1 MRRPGRLRR
10 LVGTAAVL
18 AVAASCT
25 SGGGTPAAD
34 GDQQPAA
41 LVDRVTDRLA
51 GLGGEDRRRALAELA
66 VDERADLTL
75 STSLSV
81 DLAGPVVEA
90 FTDAYGIEVD
100 LYRAP
105 SDTVLARVRDEA
117 EAGFAGTDVVLLNG
131 SEMAELEGAG
141 LLQPLVT
148 PATAGLAAGTVHETW
163 AAVYHNLF
171 VVAWNS
177 DRVASPPAT
186 WREVLSGHTG
196 RIAFELSDFDW
207 FATIVDHHLVGE
219 LGMSEDEAV
228 DLFRRAAE
236 GARLVDGHSLL
247 SGVLGAGEVDVAM
260 SAYLHNVE
268 RGQADGAPV
277 AWEPAVEPVVAQPNG
292 IGVSS
297 LTDAPAGALLLV
309 EFMLTDAQAM
319 LAEAGRVPATEDV
332 AGAVPDGYDV
342 VTTDVAALEQER
354 AKWQD
359 LYAGVLTQGDD

>member
-1 MRRPGRLRR
+1 M
-10 LVGTAAVL
+10 A
-18 AVAASCT
+18 AASCT
-25 SGGGTPAAD
+25 SGGGTPAPD

-90 FTDAYGIEVD
+90 FTEAYGIEVD

-131 SEMAELEGAG
+131 SEMAELDGAG

-148 PATAGLAAGTVHETW
+148 PATAGMAIDTVHETW
-163 AAVYHNLF
+163 AAVYYNLF

-177 DRVASPPAT
+177 DRVAAPPAT
-186 WREVLSGHTG
+186 WGEVLSEHTG

-219 LGMSEDEAV
+219 LGMSEGEAV

-236 GARLVDGHSLL
+236 GARLVDGHTLL
-247 SGVLGAGEVDVAM
+247 SGVLGAGEVDVAT

-268 RGQADGAPV
+268 RGQADGAPL

-292 IGVSS
+292 IGVSR

-354 AKWQD
+354 PKWQD